1 MDSRLRRDR
10 SHQRRD
16 PGTGR
21 SGRCAAV
28 GGRGREQQA
37 RIQATTQIGAAAT
50 TQISAA
56 SRVQAVSAQSKLQ
69 VAKTQVARSADS
81 TSPGGLA
88 HLAAAPWRR
97 LRSSCLQGCATGD
110 FALADLRLRELLF
123 PPMTAV
129 RIDGKELALK
139 VRAEVAEDVRAFGQ
153 PVCLATILVG
163 DDPASHV
170 YVGSKHKASH
180 EAGIDSRDHRYP
192 SSTAQSEILD
202 LIAELNADDAV
213 DGILVQLP
221 LPEHMDEPTVLRA
234 VDPAKDV
241 DGFHVQN
248 AGLLY
253 LGEPF
258 LVPATPS
265 GVMVM
270 LAEHGVE
277 LKGRRRSSSAAARSS
292 AS

>member
-1 MDSRLRRDR
+1 VPATMID
-10 SHQRRD
+10 
-16 PGTGR
+16 GR
-21 SGRCAAV
+21 ALA
-28 GGRGREQQA
+28 
-37 RIQATTQIGAAAT
+37 
-50 TQISAA
+50 
-56 SRVQAVSAQSKLQ
+56 LQ
-69 VAKTQVARSADS
+69 VRAKVAAD
-81 TSPGGLA
+81 
-88 HLAAAPWRR
+88 
-97 LRSSCLQGCATGD
+97 
-110 FALADLRLRELLF
+110 
-123 PPMTAV
+123 
-129 RIDGKELALK
+129 
-139 VRAEVAEDVRAFGQ
+139 VAAFGA

-180 EAGIDSRDHRYP
+180 EAGIESRDHRFP
-192 SSTAQSEILD
+192 ADTPESEILD
-202 LIAELNADDAV
+202 LLGELNADEGV

-241 DGFHVQN
+241 DGFHPLN

-258 LVPATPS
+258 LTPATPS

-277 LKGRRRSSSAAARSS
+277 LKGKEAVVIGRSEIVGKPMAMMLLAEHATVTICHSRTADLKEHARRADVLVAAVGREGLVSADMVKPGAVVIDVAMNRNAAGKLVGDVDPAVSEVAGLMTPVPGGVGPMTIAMLLRNTLTAAQSRRSEVAAPGA
-292 AS
+292 

>member
-1 MDSRLRRDR
+1 VPATMID
-10 SHQRRD
+10 
-16 PGTGR
+16 GR
-21 SGRCAAV
+21 ALA
-28 GGRGREQQA
+28 
-37 RIQATTQIGAAAT
+37 
-50 TQISAA
+50 
-56 SRVQAVSAQSKLQ
+56 LQ
-69 VAKTQVARSADS
+69 VRAKVAAD
-81 TSPGGLA
+81 
-88 HLAAAPWRR
+88 
-97 LRSSCLQGCATGD
+97 
-110 FALADLRLRELLF
+110 
-123 PPMTAV
+123 
-129 RIDGKELALK
+129 
-139 VRAEVAEDVRAFGQ
+139 VAAFGA

-180 EAGIDSRDHRYP
+180 EAGIESRDHRFP
-192 SSTAQSEILD
+192 ADTSESEILD
-202 LIAELNADDAV
+202 LLVELNADEGV

-241 DGFHVQN
+241 DGFHPLN

-258 LVPATPS
+258 LTPATPS

-277 LKGRRRSSSAAARSS
+277 LKGKEAVVIGRSEIVGKPMAMMLLAEHATVTICHSRTADLKEHARRADVLVAAVGREGLVSADMVKPGAVVIDVAMNRNAAGKLVGDVDPAVSEVAGLMTPVPGGVGPMTIAMLLRNTLTAAQRRRSEVAAPGA
-292 AS
+292 

>member
-1 MDSRLRRDR
+1 MPATMID
-10 SHQRRD
+10 
-16 PGTGR
+16 GR
-21 SGRCAAV
+21 ALA
-28 GGRGREQQA
+28 
-37 RIQATTQIGAAAT
+37 
-50 TQISAA
+50 
-56 SRVQAVSAQSKLQ
+56 LQ
-69 VAKTQVARSADS
+69 VRAKVAAD
-81 TSPGGLA
+81 
-88 HLAAAPWRR
+88 
-97 LRSSCLQGCATGD
+97 
-110 FALADLRLRELLF
+110 
-123 PPMTAV
+123 
-129 RIDGKELALK
+129 
-139 VRAEVAEDVRAFGQ
+139 VAAFGA

-180 EAGIDSRDHRYP
+180 EAGIESRDHRFP
-192 SSTAQSEILD
+192 ADTSESEILD
-202 LIAELNADDAV
+202 LLVELNADEGV

-241 DGFHVQN
+241 DGFHPLN

-258 LVPATPS
+258 LTPATPS

-277 LKGRRRSSSAAARSS
+277 LKGKEAVVIGRSEIVGKPMAMMLLAEHATVTICHSRTADLKEHARRADVLVAAVGREGLVSADMVKPGAVVIDVAMNRNAAGKLVGDVDPAVSEVAGLMTPVPGGVGPMTIAMLLRNTLTAAQRRRSEVAAPGA
-292 AS
+292 